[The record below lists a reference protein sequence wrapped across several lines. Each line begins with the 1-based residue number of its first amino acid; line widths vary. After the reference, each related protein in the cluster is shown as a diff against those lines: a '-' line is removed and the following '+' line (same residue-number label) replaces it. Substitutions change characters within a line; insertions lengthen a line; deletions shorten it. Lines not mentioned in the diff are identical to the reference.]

1 MTQPEN
7 NKPPS
12 KKLIGGRVRVKSDR
26 ATDAARLF
34 DAGVLAP
41 IYVEH
46 RDDGAVSFWFGND
59 PRQGMAVGAQ
69 IIVGQGIK
77 VFRIV
82 EGLLAAPGSIDIVID
97 QLVDQFFDD
106 LITLSASEAVENI
119 RQRSSALFIP
129 YISIVRI
136 SP

>member
-1 MTQPEN
+1 MTDTVWRRSAVRGNGSRSDGRAVPKMPSPIERAGAPLVGWLPVAGGPLSAQSRNMTQPEN

-46 RDDGAVSFWFGND
+46 RDDGDVSFWFGNA
-59 PRQGMAVGAQ
+59 PRQG
-69 IIVGQGIK
+69 
-77 VFRIV
+77 
-82 EGLLAAPGSIDIVID
+82 
-97 QLVDQFFDD
+97 
-106 LITLSASEAVENI
+106 
-119 RQRSSALFIP
+119 
-129 YISIVRI
+129 
-136 SP
+136 